1 MEAPTQQQQYESNI
15 VQILSMQ
22 RNQAQD
28 ALVDAQARLAVAG
41 EEIKRLTA
49 RVTELEAAQ
58 KNADDKK
65 PAAKKAAR

>member
-1 MEAPTQQQQYESNI
+1 MQAPTQQQQYESTV
-15 VQILSMQ
+15 VQILNMQ

-28 ALVDAQARLAVAG
+28 ALVDAQARLAVAS

-49 RVTELEAAQ
+49 KIAELEAAQ
-58 KNADDKK
+58 KKVEVKK

>member
-1 MEAPTQQQQYESNI
+1 MQAPTQQQQYESNI

-49 RVTELEAAQ
+49 KVAELEAAQ
-58 KNADDKK
+58 KK